1 VHRRRWNYRGGEI
14 AGAISEIE
22 VMLDY
27 YLIARLRRLR
37 VAAAN

>member
-27 YLIARLRRLR
+27 LIARLRRLR